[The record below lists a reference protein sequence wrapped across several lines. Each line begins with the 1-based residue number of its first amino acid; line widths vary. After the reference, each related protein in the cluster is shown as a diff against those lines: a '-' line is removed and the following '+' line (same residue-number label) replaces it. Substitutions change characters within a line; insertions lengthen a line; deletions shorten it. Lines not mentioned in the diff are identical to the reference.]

1 MRHTANI
8 YTKNWGTCFWTLRT
22 EKALGSHLLKYI
34 SPDFRIHTKTAI
46 RKKICD
52 HKKNNKPLAIALKL
66 LVESGSP
73 EDLVTSSSS

>member
-34 SPDFRIHTKTAI
+34 SPDFRIHTKTAM

-52 HKKNNKPLAIALKL
+52 HEKNKPLAIALKL